1 MACGAAVDRL
11 ESDRQ
16 RHRAVFKFLDTTKD
30 RGAEEESRSM
40 GTTTVQY
47 SQDGEEEGEEEYYEE
62 YYDEE
67 YEDSMSGD
75 QEEEL
80 PQGEETEF
88 LFEFVLLASLTDA
101 IKCGFPSFCL
111 VFL

>member
-16 RHRAVFKFLDTTKD
+16 RHRAVFKFLDTTED

-40 GTTTVQY
+40 GATTVQY
-47 SQDGEEEGEEEYYEE
+47 SQDGEDGEEEEYYED

-80 PQGEETEF
+80 PQGEVAF
-88 LFEFVLLASLTDA
+88 LGISL
-101 IKCGFPSFCL
+101 
-111 VFL
+111 